1 MNGSTYHYT
10 VLASDVTGVASIVEG
25 SEALVASHPAVRTE
39 LSEVKT
45 SQRYCVIRIW
55 ATKRVGDELPVFIIT
70 EKAPMLDSVTFC
82 HRAEKDC
89 ADWAGEQR
97 AIYELH
103 CYAVP
108 DSLRMNT
115 KQKTLMKDFSLL
127 PPRAMTLW
135 TPTFSST
142 AISRPFCG
150 TTFYSTGNDQCPS
163 PDLRR

>member
-1 MNGSTYHYT
+1 MLPPSWRAPRLLLQ
-10 VLASDVTGVASIVEG
+10 VILQCE
-25 SEALVASHPAVRTE
+25 PE

-108 DSLRMNT
+108 DSIADEHEAE
-115 KQKTLMKDFSLL
+115 K
-127 PPRAMTLW
+127 P
-135 TPTFSST
+135 
-142 AISRPFCG
+142 
-150 TTFYSTGNDQCPS
+150 
-163 PDLRR
+163 